1 MESTRGNQ
9 GGTEADEVRLRYH
22 LTSLY
27 GLRPIPDDLLGLV
40 RQIDERLQSASG
52 SDD

>member
-9 GGTEADEVRLRYH
+9 GGTEADDARLRYH

-27 GLRPIPDDLLGLV
+27 GLGPIPDDLLSLV
-40 RQIDERLQSASG
+40 KQIDERLQPSG
-52 SDD
+52 SDH